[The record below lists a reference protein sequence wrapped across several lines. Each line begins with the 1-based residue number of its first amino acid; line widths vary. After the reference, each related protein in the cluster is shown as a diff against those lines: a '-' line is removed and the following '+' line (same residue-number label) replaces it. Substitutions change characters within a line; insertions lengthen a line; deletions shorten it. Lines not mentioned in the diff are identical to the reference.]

1 MANCAR
7 IGTDGRGSAG
17 DVLVPHHHVI
27 GEYFLQHNGTH
38 RPPEGTRADGSNR
51 TALQVDAPC
60 MGYENH
66 QGKKSIAPHGPPA
79 QLDFASYVAPSPRLA
94 LGAAT
99 WTPRLGGLHENASC
113 RHRSYGSTKAR
124 TDNALWVQVGTGS
137 LQLPAR
143 QLGNRP
149 SPRRSPTCKGH
160 LPRFSYGVS
169 TPSRPQVQP
178 IAMTKR

>member
-1 MANCAR
+1 MSSANTSYSTMGRTDRRRGPAR
-7 IGTDGRGSAG
+7 MGLTEQPCRS
-17 DVLVPHHHVI
+17 
-27 GEYFLQHNGTH
+27 T
-38 RPPEGTRADGSNR
+38 PPAWVMKIIKE
-51 TALQVDAPC
+51 
-60 MGYENH
+60 
-66 QGKKSIAPHGPPA
+66 KKSIAPHGPPA

-99 WTPRLGGLHENASC
+99 WTPRLGGLQENASC

-160 LPRFSYGVS
+160 LPTVD
-169 TPSRPQVQP
+169 SRMEFRPP
-178 IAMTKR
+178 HGPKSNRSR